1 MRKVSVSKRVNKNF
15 EPDYTGYFHKFSRDP
30 DGENVANIETDD
42 GKVVEVM
49 LHLVTFLCSPED
61 L

>member
-15 EPDYTGYFHKFSRDP
+15 EPDYIGYFHKFSRDV
-30 DGENVANIETDD
+30 DGENVAIIETDD

-49 LHLVTFLCSPED
+49 LYLVTFLCSPED

>member
-1 MRKVSVSKRVNKNF
+1 MRKVSVSKRANKNF
-15 EPDYTGYFHKFSRDP
+15 EPDYVGYFHKFSRDS
-30 DGENVANIETDD
+30 DGDNVAIIETDD